1 MYNLS
6 DISTVKRLLEQN
18 GFHFS
23 KSLGQNFLIDASVC
37 PRMADEAVCD
47 GETGVLEIG
56 AGVGVLTSELAQRA
70 EKVVSVE
77 LDNRL
82 LPILSKT
89 LGEFDNV
96 EIVNED
102 ILKVD
107 LNSLLKEKFGD
118 RKISV
123 CANLPYYITSPVIM
137 KLLES
142 NLPIE
147 KIVVMVQKEAADRIC
162 ADVGDRES
170 GALTVAV
177 NYYSKAEEL
186 FFVPK
191 SCFLP
196 SPKVDSEVISL
207 RLLKT
212 PPVNPKDI
220 NIFRQV
226 VKAAFAQRRK
236 TAVNSLSSGL
246 GIEKSTVSELLKQC
260 GFDEN
265 IRAERFTMSD
275 FEKIS
280 DAVCEYKKE
289 R

>member
-6 DISTVKRLLEQN
+6 DISTVKRLLEQG

-23 KSLGQNFLIDASVC
+23 KSLGQNFLIDGSVC
-37 PRMADEAVCD
+37 PKMADEAVSD

-56 AGVGVLTSELAQRA
+56 AGIGVLTSELSKRA

-77 LDNRL
+77 LDARL

-89 LGEFDNV
+89 LGEYDNI
-96 EIVNED
+96 EIINED

-107 LNSLLKEKFGD
+107 LPELLKEKFGD
-118 RKISV
+118 RKVSV

-142 NLPIE
+142 RLPIE

-162 ADVGDRES
+162 ANVGDRES
-170 GALTVAV
+170 GALTAAV
-177 NYYSKAEEL
+177 NYYSKAEKL
-186 FFVPK
+186 FFVSK
-191 SCFLP
+191 ESFIP

-207 RLLKT
+207 RLLKN

-220 NIFRQV
+220 SVFGQV
-226 VKAAFAQRRK
+226 VKSAFAQRRK
-236 TAVNSLSSGL
+236 TAVNSLSAGL
-246 GIEKSTVSELLKQC
+246 GIEKSVISDILKRL

-265 IRAERFTMSD
+265 IRAERFTMTD

-280 DAVCEYKKE
+280 DAVYEYRNKG
-289 R
+289 

>member
-6 DISTVKRLLEQN
+6 DISTVRRLLEEG

-37 PRMADEAVCD
+37 PKMADEAVSD
-47 GETGVLEIG
+47 GETGVVEIG
-56 AGVGVLTSELAQRA
+56 AGVGVLTSELAKRA
-70 EKVVSVE
+70 GKVVSVE
-77 LDNRL
+77 LDTRL

-89 LGEFDNV
+89 LGEYDNV
-96 EIVNED
+96 EIVNDD

-107 LNSLLKEKFGD
+107 LHTLLKEKFGD
-118 RKISV
+118 RKVSV

-162 ADVGDRES
+162 ASVGDRES

-177 NYYSKAEEL
+177 NYYSRAEKL
-186 FFVPK
+186 FFVSK
-191 SCFLP
+191 NCFIP

-207 RLLKT
+207 HLLKT
-212 PPVNPKDI
+212 PPINPKDFD
-220 NIFRQV
+220 IFKST

-236 TAVNSLSSGL
+236 TAVNSLSAGL
-246 GIEKSTVSELLKQC
+246 GIEKSVIARLLKEN

-265 IRAERFTMSD
+265 IRAERFTVRD

-280 DAVCEYKKE
+280 DSVYDYKNKG
-289 R
+289 

>member
-6 DISTVKRLLEQN
+6 DITTVKRLLEQN

-56 AGVGVLTSELAQRA
+56 AGVGVLTSELAKRAQR
-70 EKVVSVE
+70 VVSVE
-77 LDNRL
+77 LDTRL

-96 EIVNED
+96 EIVNDD

-107 LNSLLKEKFGD
+107 LPALLKEKFGG
-118 RKISV
+118 RKVSV
-123 CANLPYYITSPVIM
+123 CANLPYYITSPVVM

-177 NYYSKAEEL
+177 NYYSKAEKL

-226 VKAAFAQRRK
+226 VKSAFAQRRK

-246 GIEKSTVSELLKQC
+246 GIEKSDVSELLKQC

-265 IRAERFTMSD
+265 IRAERFTMTD

-280 DAVCEYKKE
+280 DAVYEYKKE

>member
-6 DISTVKRLLEQN
+6 DVSTVRRLLEEG

-37 PRMADEAVCD
+37 PRMADEAVSD

-56 AGVGVLTSELAQRA
+56 AGVGVLTSELAKRA

-77 LDNRL
+77 LDTRL

-89 LGEFDNV
+89 LGEYENV
-96 EIVNED
+96 EIVNDD

-107 LNSLLKEKFGD
+107 LPALLKEKFGD
-118 RKISV
+118 RKVSV

-142 NLPIE
+142 SLPVE

-162 ADVGDRES
+162 ALVGSRNS

-177 NYYSKAEEL
+177 NYYSEANKL

-207 RLLKT
+207 RLLKE
-212 PPVNPKDI
+212 PPISPKDEI
-220 NIFRQV
+220 VFRQV
-226 VKAAFAQRRK
+226 VKSAFAQRRK
-236 TAVNSLSSGL
+236 TAVNSLSAGL
-246 GIEKSTVSELLKQC
+246 GIEKSVISSILKEN

-280 DAVCEYKKE
+280 DAVYEYKNKG
-289 R
+289 

>member
-1 MYNLS
+1 
-6 DISTVKRLLEQN
+6 
-18 GFHFS
+18 
-23 KSLGQNFLIDASVC
+23 
-37 PRMADEAVCD
+37 MADEAVSD
-47 GETGVLEIG
+47 GETAVLEIG
-56 AGVGVLTSELAQRA
+56 PGVGVLTKELALRS

-77 LDNRL
+77 LDTRL

-96 EIVNED
+96 EIVNDD

-107 LNSLLKEKFGD
+107 LHSLIKERFEG
-118 RKISV
+118 RRVSV

-137 KLLES
+137 RLLES

-162 ADVGDRES
+162 ASVGDRES

-177 NYYSKAEEL
+177 NYYSEAQKL

-191 SCFLP
+191 TCFMP
-196 SPKVDSEVISL
+196 SPKVDSAVISMRL
-207 RLLKT
+207 RKN
-212 PPVNPKDI
+212 PPVAPKDEKL
-220 NIFRQV
+220 FWQV

-246 GIEKSTVSELLKQC
+246 GIEKAEIARLLTEA

-265 IRAERFTMSD
+265 IRAERFTMED
-275 FEKIS
+275 FCTVADKIY
-280 DAVCEYKKE
+280 EYGKAE
-289 R
+289 